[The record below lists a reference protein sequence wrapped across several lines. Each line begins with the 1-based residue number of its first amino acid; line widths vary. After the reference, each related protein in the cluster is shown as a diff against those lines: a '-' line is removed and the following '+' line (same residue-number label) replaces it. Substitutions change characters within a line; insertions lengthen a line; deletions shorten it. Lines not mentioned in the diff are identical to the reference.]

1 LQEASY
7 YSAAFGKWHLG
18 VRSVFGPGQGLVHPL
33 AAGFDSYQGSLY
45 NPSTPPIEYTPTSCT
60 GPYDYDNWV
69 KTTNGIQACTQ
80 NYMTTDTVE
89 DALAFLQAPPDPWFL
104 YASFSAVHAPMHD
117 PTGLL
122 PPNATPRAKCKA
134 MMEVLD
140 AGIGEVLQA
149 AAYPNPNLYVIVVG
163 DNGTEFWVGYG
174 APNETGCFG
183 TQHSKGTLYEGGV
196 NVPLIIAGPGVVA
209 RETSVIVN
217 TTDLYATVLDLAV
230 VSSQAEDSRSLKGVM
245 LGSDAPVRDF
255 VFAEQFT
262 PNGPLLDPTLH
273 ERAVCDGRY
282 KLIRRTV
289 DFTTSD
295 ELFDLQWDPC
305 EDINLLPVAEGSPED
320 LARLGLEAQLVALGV
335 D

>member
-1 LQEASY
+1 
-7 YSAAFGKWHLG
+7 
-18 VRSVFGPGQGLVHPL
+18 LVHPL
-33 AAGFDSYQGSLY
+33 AAGFDSYQGPLY
-45 NPSTPPIEYTPTSCT
+45 NPSTPPIEYYPLSCT
-60 GPYDYDNWV
+60 GPLDYYNWV
-69 KTTNGIQACTQ
+69 KTTNGVQECTQ
-80 NYMTTDTVE
+80 TYMTTDNVE
-89 DALAFLQAPPDPWFL
+89 DAVAFLQAPPEPWFL
-104 YASFSAVHAPMHD
+104 YLSFSGVHAPMHD

-122 PPNATPRAKCKA
+122 PPNATQRAKCKA

-140 AGIGEVLQA
+140 AGIGQVLLA

-174 APNETGCFG
+174 APNPTGCFG

-196 NVPLIIAGPGVVA
+196 NVPLIIAGPGVIA

-217 TTDLYATVLDLAV
+217 TTDLYATVCDLAGV
-230 VSSQAEDSRSLKGVM
+230 GSQAEDSRSLMGVM

-262 PNGPLLDPTLH
+262 PNGPLVNPTMH

-289 DFTTSD
+289 DFTTSE
-295 ELFDLQWDPC
+295 ELFDLQTDPC
-305 EDINLLPVAEGSPED
+305 EDLNLLPVAVGSPED
-320 LARLGLEAQLVALGV
+320 LARLGLEAHLVALGV
-335 D
+335 Y